1 MNEKWNNWLDK
12 DYCKTD
18 YYKTDKY
25 SDYNKLLNVIV
36 SSYEIDDLLG
46 GYKNSYGSKKE
57 ETPQEREVRLLREKA
72 QEREAKID
80 LILKK

>member
-1 MNEKWNNWLDK
+1 MNEKWNNWFDK
-12 DYCKTD
+12 D

-25 SDYNKLLNVIV
+25 SDYNKLLKEIG

-46 GYKNSYGSKKE
+46 E
-57 ETPQEREVRLLREKA
+57 ETPQEREARLLREKA